1 VKRLMVMALSVVIAL
16 VMAAPMALGHVE
28 QSTATAVQAGQLAA
42 AQWQWALEKPAAKN
56 PLLGEYS
63 GGPKCDGNSVSNS
76 VGKTWFLSGT
86 LDGSAVKRTC
96 TAPANT
102 QLFFPVL
109 DVVIIKSEPNETE
122 DQLRQQANDYMEK
135 VLADPNLSTFA
146 TVDGKNVQIRRIE
159 SPLFGFTVP
168 NNGLLS
174 PGGYEGVAD
183 GLWVLLRS
191 LSPGKH
197 TIHFGGSAPNAPN
210 GGLKQDNTYVLT
222 VK

>member
-16 VMAAPMALGHVE
+16 VMAAPMALGQVE
-28 QSTATAVQAGQLAA
+28 QSASTAVRAGQLAA
-42 AQWQWALEKPAAKN
+42 AQWQWALEKPIPKN

-63 GGPKCDGNSVSNS
+63 GGPKCDGKPVSNT

-86 LDGSAVKRTC
+86 LDGSAVTRTC
-96 TAPANT
+96 TAPADT
-102 QLFFPVL
+102 QIFFPVL

-122 DQLRQQANDYMEK
+122 EQLRQQANDYMEG

-159 SPLFGFTVP
+159 SPLFAFTVP

-174 PGGYEGVAD
+174 PGEYEGVAD
-183 GLWVLLRS
+183 GLWVLLPS
-191 LSPGKH
+191 LSRGKH
-197 TIHFGGSAPNAPN
+197 TIHFGGSAPSA
-210 GGLKQDNTYVLT
+210 GATQDNTYVLT